1 MSVDELCKR
10 FTSNVA
16 DGLTDDQVFF
26 LLVQSFQFLLLLIW
40 LSGEKRDR
48 RVRPEPADPSSNHPR
63 MDQVLPV
70 PLLRLCHAPLV
81 WSHPLLPRLWHPGDG
96 KMISFNKR
104 KNIMLQASAYE
115 EPPDD
120 NLYLGIVLSAVVTV
134 TGIFSYYQVSL
145 SFSFFLIRESFSPS
159 LSSTTGGE
167 VCQDHGELQEPCST
181 VRRGSQ
187 ERGEDHCEG
196 R

>member
-1 MSVDELCKR
+1 MILCFREEGEKFERAQTGARDRRAQSEFFYHWLKTKNCKWKSIQEKPFDYFQFVLQVSVDELCKR

-81 WSHPLLPRLWHPGDG
+81 WSHPLLPGIWHPG
-96 KMISFNKR
+96 
-104 KNIMLQASAYE
+104 L
-115 EPPDD
+115 
-120 NLYLGIVLSAVVTV
+120 
-134 TGIFSYYQVSL
+134 
-145 SFSFFLIRESFSPS
+145 
-159 LSSTTGGE
+159 TTI
-167 VCQDHGELQEPCST
+167 
-181 VRRGSQ
+181 
-187 ERGEDHCEG
+187 
-196 R
+196 